1 MSRMESR
8 LAQLGCNLHPPPP
21 VRNYLPATCSGN
33 LLYMAGVGP
42 RRADGSH
49 VIGKLGAAVPPSLSI
64 ASSRW
69 RRANT
74 RS

>member
-8 LAQLGCNLHPPPP
+8 LAQLGYNLPPP
-21 VRNYLPATCSGN
+21 VGNYLPATRSGN
-33 LLYMAGVGP
+33 LLFMAGVGS
-42 RRADGSH
+42 RRADGSR
-49 VIGKLGAAVPPSLSI
+49 IMGKLGAAEPLSSSI